1 MNKTLLP
8 ILTAALLAGISQSQ
22 ALILISEVNS
32 NGAGGDFFE
41 IYNTGSS
48 SVDLTGW
55 RWTDRDVRSWSGAA
69 VFDAASLNPGEVAV
83 IGAGSNSASP
93 TPLFGSATANSAFRS
108 SWGLLSSVK
117 MLTWTGTGAGLGS
130 GDGVVLFNSTGNVAA
145 SLIYRVLPTAEF
157 ATQSDS
163 STVQLA
169 TFIKA
174 TSPQPSAN
182 GHAGVMGGG
191 VATDS
196 LIWNYWGSTAENP
209 TYFSSSTVGFG
220 GAFANTTSSTTIGS
234 PGVVPEPSS
243 AALLGF
249 GTLALLGLRRLNR
262 KS

>member
-8 ILTAALLAGISQSQ
+8 ILTAALLAGASQSQ
-22 ALILISEVNS
+22 ALILITEVNS

-41 IYNTGSS
+41 IYNSGTTT
-48 SVDLTGW
+48 VDLTGW
-55 RWTDRDVRSWSGAA
+55 RWTDRDLRAWSTG
-69 VFDAASLNPGEVAV
+69 FTLNSSTLLAGETAV
-83 IGAGSNSASP
+83 IPVASASAGGTP
-93 TPLFGSATANSAFRS
+93 TAIAAFKN
-108 SWGLLSSVK
+108 SWGLSDSVK
-117 MLTWTGTGAGLGS
+117 LIGYTGAGAGLGS
-130 GDGVVLFNSTGNVAA
+130 GDGVLLFNSSGNLAA
-145 SLIYRVLPTAEF
+145 SLIYRLQPSPAEL
-157 ATQSDS
+157 ATQQDG

-174 TSPQPSAN
+174 TSPQPAAN
-182 GHAGVMGGG
+182 GHAGIMGGG
-191 VATDS
+191 IGTDS

-220 GAFANTTSSTTIGS
+220 GAFANASSSTTIGS

>member
-8 ILTAALLAGISQSQ
+8 ILTAALLAGASQSQ
-22 ALILISEVNS
+22 ALILITEVNS

-55 RWTDRDVRSWSGAA
+55 RWSDRDARSWSVASI
-69 VFDAASLNPGEVAV
+69 FDSDTLNPGEVAV
-83 IGAGSNSASP
+83 IGVGSNSASP

-130 GDGVVLFNSTGNVAA
+130 GDGVVLFNSTGNLAA

-157 ATQSDS
+157 ATQSDG
-163 STVQLA
+163 STVQLS

-174 TSPQPSAN
+174 TSPQPTAS
-182 GHAGVMGGG
+182 GHTSMMGGG
-191 VATDS
+191 IATDS

-220 GAFANTTSSTTIGS
+220 GAFANASSATTIGS

-249 GTLALLGLRRLNR
+249 GTLALFGLRRLNR

>member
-174 TSPQPSAN
+174 TSPQPTAS

-249 GTLALLGLRRLNR
+249 GTLALLGLRRLSR

>member
-8 ILTAALLAGISQSQ
+8 ILTAALLAGASQSQ
-22 ALILISEVNS
+22 ALILITEVNS

-55 RWTDRDVRSWSGAA
+55 RWSDRDVRSWSGASI
-69 VFDAASLNPGEVAV
+69 FDSDTLNPGEVAV
-83 IGAGSNSASP
+83 IGVGSNSASP

-130 GDGVVLFNSTGNVAA
+130 GDGVVLFNSTGNLAA

-157 ATQSDS
+157 ATQSDG
-163 STVQLA
+163 STVQLS

-182 GHAGVMGGG
+182 GHAGVMRGGIW
-191 VATDS
+191 TDYLNLS
-196 LIWNYWGSTAENP
+196 YWGSTAENP

-220 GAFANTTSSTTIGS
+220 GAFANASSSTTIGS

-243 AALLGF
+243 ASLMLLGF
-249 GTLALLGLRRLNR
+249 SGLLALRRLNR